1 MKKLLLATLVL
12 SGIAVF
18 APRAEAGSYRTVRV
32 GYDHCGRPVYR
43 QVVSRDYCAPRYYSH
58 SAPVY
63 HRSSGYRSY
72 NHYRCDDRRYYSGSR
87 YYSSRPRIAVSFG
100 F

>member
-1 MKKLLLATLVL
+1 MKKLLLAALVL

-18 APRAEAGSYRTVRV
+18 APRAEAGSYRTVFV

-43 QVVSRDYCAPRYYSH
+43 QVVTRDYCAPRSSYYN
-58 SAPVY
+58 APVY
-63 HRSSGYRSY
+63 YRSSGNRSY
-72 NHYRCDDRRYYSGSR
+72 NNYRCDDRRYYRDTRS
-87 YYSSRPRIAVSFG
+87 YSSRPRIALSFG